1 MVALADAQLVGDCAH
16 AAPAGSRAWRARFF
30 AAAASTA
37 EAIQLSLLDDVAVGG
52 SALPSDAQV
61 DVECVL
67 PSGLSVE
74 LAVPATETIRA
85 FKLRLHRVWSFT
97 APPAGEGNLGKA
109 DADAPCR
116 ENGDANAD
124 APGSDSVACPGDGGA
139 AAASKAA
146 APVAPSVPAAQAEPC
161 AAPAEPQAAW
171 TAAADTL
178 SWALSGARLVGAWHP
193 STHLAALVAAVS
205 ILTAL
210 IGFLPIC
217 AAAVAVLYSR
227 VHHEQRA
234 RLVAQAEVERM
245 RAEVHA
251 AHRQITATVAA
262 LARADEASC
271 GIMNGRAADDGTT
284 LWLNNAFAQCWT
296 GWLSAWLSTTLAGAV
311 SDGLRQRKPAGLDEW
326 GLLSLEL
333 DDKPPRL
340 SAPHILRSAAVDA
353 EQTMLAFGLSIEG
366 EVALRMRLTASVSL
380 LRAKITLPVTFSASA
395 ADITVALAFI
405 RTPPYVRTVRVS
417 LLAIPRIS
425 AQVGKLSFTDIPG
438 VDVAVQAALEGALR
452 KMLVEPNGHVWDI
465 ETWWI
470 AEQLKNQRN
479 A

>member
-1 MVALADAQLVGDCAH
+1 
-16 AAPAGSRAWRARFF
+16 
-30 AAAASTA
+30 
-37 EAIQLSLLDDVAVGG
+37 
-52 SALPSDAQV
+52 
-61 DVECVL
+61 
-67 PSGLSVE
+67 
-74 LAVPATETIRA
+74 
-85 FKLRLHRVWSFT
+85 
-97 APPAGEGNLGKA
+97 
-109 DADAPCR
+109 
-116 ENGDANAD
+116 
-124 APGSDSVACPGDGGA
+124 
-139 AAASKAA
+139 
-146 APVAPSVPAAQAEPC
+146 
-161 AAPAEPQAAW
+161 
-171 TAAADTL
+171 
-178 SWALSGARLVGAWHP
+178 
-193 STHLAALVAAVS
+193 
-205 ILTAL
+205 
-210 IGFLPIC
+210 
-217 AAAVAVLYSR
+217 
-227 VHHEQRA
+227 
-234 RLVAQAEVERM
+234 M

-271 GIMNGRAADDGTT
+271 GVMHNRVADDGTT

-311 SDGLRQRKPAGLDEW
+311 SEGLRQRRPAGLDEW

-405 RTPPYVRTVRVS
+405 RTPPYVRTARVS

-425 AQVGKLSFTDIPG
+425 AQVGSMSFTDIPG

-452 KMLVEPNGHVWDI
+452 KMLVEPNGHEWDI